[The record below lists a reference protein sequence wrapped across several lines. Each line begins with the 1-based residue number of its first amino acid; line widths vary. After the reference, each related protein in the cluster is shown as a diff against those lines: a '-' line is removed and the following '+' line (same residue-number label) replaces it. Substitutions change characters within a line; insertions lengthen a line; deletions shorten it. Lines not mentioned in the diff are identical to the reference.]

1 MTCKQTRQLTKA
13 LQRER
18 KAFGTTGP
26 NTQAAQMREAKRQ
39 ARAIAALMGAA
50 A

>member
-1 MTCKQTRQLTKA
+1 MTCKQTGRLSEA
-13 LQRER
+13 LRRKR

-26 NTQAAQMREAKRQ
+26 NTQAAQMREARRQ
-39 ARAIAALMGAA
+39 AQAIASLLGAA